1 MKKKLQKW
9 LLLFFFISFCATS
22 ALTYVAQTKLA
33 ERTAVLTIKTRIN
46 YLRYQIDAHEK
57 NVLSLSQKIKE
68 ILKEKANNLAL
79 SLKSDPDLTKD
90 AVFLNAWKKNNDLE
104 DLQIISPDPSES
116 FLSAGTEPGQPL
128 RNYTN
133 LFSQG
138 PLFLTEEPCDN
149 KDSRK
154 LNAFAAWGPDN
165 RFVRVS
171 FSCKKYDDFMED
183 LSAERLSANMK
194 LDIYGAGSMMI
205 ARNGR
210 LISNGDLH
218 FTQQDIFNTGILKEI
233 YQDDIFHRVWNKKSG
248 TYRAEI
254 NGKKAFFYYEPYR
267 NYVFLGIYFETNLY
281 RNRNKVL
288 LFNITFLLIL
298 FSVVYFLTAVV
309 LDRMVISGIK
319 KINASLKKITQGDL
333 NEKVNVTTND
343 EFISLSDSINSMVAG
358 LQKAHQDSLRRINSE
373 LRLAYQI
380 QTSQQPAVFPAFPDQ
395 NKIDLFALSRPAK
408 EVSGDFY
415 DFFLLDGDPSRLAF
429 TIADVSGK
437 GIPAALF
444 VMTTRALLKNLTN
457 MGYSPA
463 EIFQRIN
470 RQLYEDNK
478 INMFVTAFMG
488 ILNIDDGKLTYVN
501 AGHTPPYICRQNG
514 SFQQLPV
521 DPGFVLGA
529 IEHNYRQY
537 EIQLN
542 YNDTL
547 FLYTDGITE
556 AENPDYA
563 LFSQDRL
570 KKILNTNP
578 SGSVRDIVLNVKAAV
593 KEFENGCEQSDDF
606 TMFALRY
613 LKNRLYIPAK
623 MDRIDDAL
631 NFVDSMLSGMQ
642 SPCVA
647 DIIVA
652 VEEIFSNIA
661 KYAYPGRKEGG
672 FVDISCAV
680 GGNPAFI
687 TVTFADS
694 GIPFNPLDR
703 PDPDVT
709 IPLMQRE
716 PGKMG
721 LFMVKRM
728 MDSVT
733 YAYQNGQNIL
743 TIRKQL

>member
-33 ERTAVLTIKTRIN
+33 ERTAVLTISARVDH
-46 YLRYQIDAHEK
+46 LRHEIDTHEK
-57 NVLSLSQKIKE
+57 DMVSLSKE
-68 ILKEKANNLAL
+68 IEQILEEKAAALAL
-79 SLKSDPDLTKD
+79 SLKNDPGLAKD
-90 AVFLNAWKKNNDLE
+90 HSFLNAWRKNNELE
-104 DLQIISPDPSES
+104 DLQIISPDPSETFFS
-116 FLSAGTEPGQPL
+116 SETPPEQPL
-128 RNYTN
+128 QNYAN
-133 LFSQG
+133 LLLSESS
-138 PLFLTEEPCDN
+138 FLTEEPGCN
-149 KDSRK
+149 NNAKK
-154 LNAFAAWGPDN
+154 LNAFAAWGPDK
-165 RFVRVS
+165 RFVRIS
-171 FSCKKYDDFMED
+171 FSCKKYETLKEALFV
-183 LSAERLSANMK
+183 ERLSQDLK
-194 LDIYGAGSMMI
+194 LDNYVSGSMVI
-205 ARNGR
+205 ARNGK
-210 LISNGDLH
+210 LISNSNIGLTKQEIRD
-218 FTQQDIFNTGILKEI
+218 TGIFREI
-233 YQDDIFHRVWNKKSG
+233 YKDDEFHRIWNKKSG
-248 TYRAEI
+248 IFRAKI
-254 NGKKAFFYYEPYR
+254 QGKRIFFYYQPYK
-267 NYVFLGIYFETNLY
+267 NYMFLGIYFEKDLY

-288 LFNITFLLIL
+288 LFNITYLLVLFLI
-298 FSVVYFLTAVV
+298 VYLLMSAV

-358 LQKAHQDSLRRINSE
+358 LQKAHQDSLLRINNE

-380 QTSQQPAVFPAFPDQ
+380 QTSQQPSVFPAFPDQ
-395 NKIDLFALSRPAK
+395 NKIDLYALSRPAK

-415 DFFLLDGDPSRLAF
+415 DFFMLDGSPSRLVF

-444 VMTTRALLKNLTN
+444 VMTTRALLKNLAN

-463 EIFQRIN
+463 EIFTRIN

-501 AGHTPPYICRQNG
+501 AGHMPPYLCRRNG
-514 SFQQLPV
+514 VFRQLDIP
-521 DPGFVLGA
+521 PGFVLGA
-529 IEHNYRQY
+529 IDHDYQQY
-537 EIQLN
+537 EIQLD

-556 AENPDYA
+556 AEDPNHT
-563 LFSQDRL
+563 LFSADRL
-570 KKILNTNP
+570 EKALNINP
-578 SGSVRDIVLNVKAAV
+578 AADIKDIALNVTTAV
-593 KEFENGCEQSDDF
+593 KKFESGCEQSDDF
-606 TMFALRY
+606 TMLALRY
-613 LKNRLYIPAK
+613 LKNRLYIPAA

-631 NFVDSMLSGMQ
+631 NFIDSMLSDAH
-642 SPCVA
+642 SPYAA

-661 KYAYPGRKEGG
+661 KYAYPGHKEGG
-672 FVDISCAV
+672 FVDITCAI

-687 TVTFADS
+687 TITFTDS
-694 GIPFNPLDR
+694 GLPFNPLDC
-703 PDPDVT
+703 PDPDIT

-721 LFMVKRM
+721 LFMVKQM

-733 YAYQNGQNIL
+733 YAHQNGQNIL

>member
-22 ALTYVAQTKLA
+22 ALTYIAQTKLA
-33 ERTAVLTIKTRIN
+33 ERTAVLTISARIN

-57 NVLSLSQKIKE
+57 SVASLSKKIKK
-68 ILKEKANNLAL
+68 ILKEKATNLVL
-79 SLKSDPDLTKD
+79 NLKSNSDLVKD
-90 AVFLNAWKKNNDLE
+90 ASFLNIWRKNNELE
-104 DLQIISPDPSES
+104 DLQIISPDPSEE
-116 FLSAGTEPGQPL
+116 FLSSETPMKQP
-128 RNYTN
+128 RQDYTH
-133 LFSQG
+133 LLSQG
-138 PLFLTEEPCDN
+138 SLFLTEEPCDDKN
-149 KDSRK
+149 GNV
-154 LNAFAAWGPDN
+154 LNAFAQWGPN
-165 RFVRVS
+165 RFVRIS
-171 FSCKKYDDFMED
+171 FSCEKYETFMED
-183 LSAERLSANMK
+183 LSIERLSQNIQ
-194 LDIYGAGSMMI
+194 LDNYASGSMVI

-210 LISNGDLH
+210 LISDSNMGL
-218 FTQQDIFNTGILKEI
+218 TKQDIRDTGILYEI
-233 YQDDIFHRVWNKKSG
+233 YKDDEFHRIWNKKSG
-248 TYRAEI
+248 TFRAKVHSKET
-254 NGKKAFFYYEPYR
+254 FFYYQPYR
-267 NYVFLGIYFETNLY
+267 NYMFLGIYFEKDLY

-288 LFNITFLLIL
+288 LFNITFLFIL
-298 FSVVYFLTAVV
+298 FLIIYLLATAV
-309 LDRMVISGIK
+309 LDKTVISGIK
-319 KINASLKKITQGDL
+319 KIEASLKKITQGDL

-343 EFISLSDSINSMVAG
+343 EFISLSDNINSMVAG
-358 LQKAHQDSLRRINSE
+358 LQKAHQDSLLRINNE

-380 QTSQQPAVFPAFPDQ
+380 QTSQQPAAFPAFPDQ

-415 DFFLLDGDPSRLAF
+415 DFFLLDSDPSRLVF

-444 VMTTRALLKNLTN
+444 VMTTRALLKNLAN

-463 EIFQRIN
+463 EIFTRIN

-488 ILNIDDGKLTYVN
+488 ILNIDDGKLIYVN
-501 AGHTPPYICRQNG
+501 AGHMPPYLRRQNG
-514 SFQQLPV
+514 VFQQL
-521 DPGFVLGA
+521 DISPGFVLGA
-529 IEHNYRQY
+529 IDHDYQQY
-537 EIQLN
+537 ETWLN

-556 AENPDYA
+556 AEDPDYT

-570 KKILNTNP
+570 EKELNNTSPADNA
-578 SGSVRDIVLNVKAAV
+578 RDIVLSVKTAV
-593 KEFENGCEQSDDF
+593 REFENGCEQSDDF
-606 TMFALRY
+606 TMLALRY
-613 LKNRLYIPAK
+613 LKNRLYIPAR

-631 NFVDSMLSGMQ
+631 SFVDSMLSNTR
-642 SPCVA
+642 SPYGA
-647 DIIVA
+647 NIIVA

-661 KYAYPGRKEGG
+661 KYAYPGREEGG
-672 FVDISCAV
+672 FVDISCAI

-687 TVTFADS
+687 TITFTDT

-703 PDPDVT
+703 PDPDIT

-721 LFMVKRM
+721 LFMVKQM

-733 YAYQNGQNIL
+733 YAHQNGQNIL

>member
-9 LLLFFFISFCATS
+9 LLLFFLISFCATS

-33 ERTAVLTIKTRIN
+33 ERTAVLTIRARIN
-46 YLRYQIDAHEK
+46 YLRYQIDEHEK
-57 NVLSLSQKIKE
+57 SVESLSKKIKQ
-68 ILKEKANNLAL
+68 ILKEKATNLIVN
-79 SLKSDPDLTKD
+79 LKSNPGLAQD
-90 AVFLNAWKKNNDLE
+90 AAFLNTWRKNNELA

-116 FLSAGTEPGQPL
+116 FLFSETPSNLPRQD
-128 RNYTN
+128 YTH

-149 KDSRK
+149 KNGRE
-154 LNAFAAWGPDN
+154 LNAFAKWGPDN
-165 RFVRVS
+165 RFVRIS
-171 FSCKKYDDFMED
+171 FSCKKYETFMED
-183 LSAERLSANMK
+183 LSIEKLSENIQ
-194 LDIYGAGSMMI
+194 LDNYGSGSMVI
-205 ARNGR
+205 ARNGK
-210 LISNGDLH
+210 LISDSNMGL
-218 FTQQDIFNTGILKEI
+218 TKQDIRDTGILYEI
-233 YQDDIFHRVWNKKSG
+233 YKNDEFHRIWNKKSG
-248 TYRAEI
+248 IFHAKV
-254 NGKKAFFYYEPYR
+254 NGEKTFFYYQPYR
-267 NYVFLGIYFETNLY
+267 NYMFLGIYFEKDLY

-288 LFNITFLLIL
+288 LFNITFLLVL
-298 FSVVYFLTAVV
+298 FLIVYLLMAAV

-319 KINASLKKITQGDL
+319 KINASLKKITQGNL

-358 LQKAHQDSLRRINSE
+358 LQKAHQDSLLRINNE

-380 QTSQQPAVFPAFPDQ
+380 QTSQQPAAFPAFPDQ

-415 DFFLLDGDPSRLAF
+415 DFFLLDNDPSRLVF
-429 TIADVSGK
+429 TIADVSGN

-444 VMTTRALLKNLTN
+444 VMTTRALLKNLAN

-463 EIFQRIN
+463 EIFTRIN
-470 RQLYEDNK
+470 RQLHEDNK

-488 ILNIDDGKLTYVN
+488 ILNLDDGKLTYVN
-501 AGHTPPYICRQNG
+501 AGHMPPYLCRQNG
-514 SFQQLPV
+514 LFQQLDISPE
-521 DPGFVLGA
+521 FVLGA
-529 IEHNYRQY
+529 IDHDYRQH

-556 AENPDYA
+556 AENPDYT

-570 KKILNTNP
+570 KKALNTNP
-578 SGSVRDIVLNVKAAV
+578 AGNVRDIVLNVKTAV
-593 KEFENGCEQSDDF
+593 REFEDGCEQSDDF
-606 TMFALRY
+606 TMLALRY

-631 NFVDSMLSGMQ
+631 NFIDSMLSDTR
-642 SPCVA
+642 SPYGA
-647 DIIVA
+647 NIIVA

-672 FVDISCAV
+672 FVDIACAI
-680 GGNPAFI
+680 GGNPTFI
-687 TVTFADS
+687 TITFTDS

-703 PDPDVT
+703 PDPDIT

-721 LFMVKRM
+721 LFMVKQM